1 MSEYN
6 AYIRDDECCGESMND
21 DEDDNIF
28 DLDNI
33 DDSEV

>member
-6 AYIRDDECCGESMND
+6 ADIRHDECCGESMND